1 MKHMLGS
8 LIILTLAFSGDALGA
23 DEAKPATPE
32 GMVYVPP
39 GEFIMGSEIGDADE
53 SPQHLASTKGFFID
67 QYEVSNASYKKVNA
81 SHTYAAGKDNSPV
94 LVTWEQANAYAKA
107 IGKRLPTEK
116 EWEKAARGTDGR
128 LFPWGDTYDESF
140 IQYDSRQGIG
150 ETIAKPQSPYGCY
163 DMAGGVMEWTSDW
176 YAPYRGNPVPSDKYG
191 EKFKVLKGGTT
202 FNDMA
207 HMRCAHRF
215 YLPVDDR
222 SQYLTGV
229 RCVKDVEKK

>member
-1 MKHMLGS
+1 MKHMLGP
-8 LIILTLAFSGDALGA
+8 LMVLTNVCCSAAFGA
-23 DEAKPATPE
+23 DEMKPAAPE

-53 SPQHLASTKGFFID
+53 APQHLASTGGFFID
-67 QYEVSNASYKKVNA
+67 QYEVSNAVYRKANP

-94 LVTWEQANAYAKA
+94 LATWEQANTYAKA
-107 IGKRLPTEK
+107 IGKRLPSEK

-140 IQYDSRQGIG
+140 VQYDDRQGIG
-150 ETIAKPQSPYGCY
+150 KTIAKPQSPYGCY

-176 YAPYRGNPVPSDKYG
+176 YVPYPGNPVPSDKYG
-191 EKFKVLKGGTT
+191 EKFKVLKGGTN

-215 YLPVDDR
+215 YLRVDDR
-222 SQYLTGV
+222 SRYLTGF

>member
-1 MKHMLGS
+1 MKHLLGS
-8 LIILTLAFSGDALGA
+8 LILATTAFCNSALGA
-23 DEAKPATPE
+23 DETTPQPPE
-32 GMVYVPP
+32 GMVYVPS
-39 GEFIMGSEIGDADE
+39 GAFIMGSDIGDADE
-53 SPQHLASTKGFFID
+53 SPQHLASTESFFID
-67 QYEVSNASYKKVNA
+67 SYEVSNAAYKKVND
-81 SHTYAAGKDNSPV
+81 SHTYAEGKDNFPV
-94 LVTWEQANAYAKA
+94 VLTWEQANTYARA

-128 LFPWGDTYDESF
+128 LFPWGDTYDASF
-140 IQYDSRQGIG
+140 VQYDSQQGIG
-150 ETIAKPQSPYGCY
+150 ETIAKPESPYGCY

-176 YAPYRGNPVPSDKYG
+176 YLPYPGNPVPCDQYG
-191 EKFKVLKGGTT
+191 EKFKVLKGGTS

-222 SQYLTGV
+222 SHYLTGF